1 MADSKNQRFTSVKL
15 CVIVGSVVTS
25 RATPTVPQDENRPR
39 PVPPHCARGSVR
51 SSETTFAW
59 LSAQFSCHCSIL
71 SSLAA
76 VDGGRCPIHKVNFTK
91 GVNEWGETR
100 SGRASETPAADPRP
114 ARSAS
119 VTWRGLR
126 ALSAGEGS
134 WLRLV
139 TNTTSVKCS
148 THSKAAP

>member
-1 MADSKNQRFTSVKL
+1 M
-15 CVIVGSVVTS
+15 
-25 RATPTVPQDENRPR
+25 
-39 PVPPHCARGSVR
+39 PPHCARGSVR
-51 SSETTFAW
+51 SSEATFAW

-71 SSLAA
+71 SPLAA

-139 TNTTSVKCS
+139 TNTTSVKRS
-148 THSKAAP
+148 TAKQLRKPRCACTYRGWHRHLAALEHTPFRWDNCICHRNLISS